1 MPSTPKIDFN
11 FINNNVEVS
20 TPQKGVSTVLARTT
34 KGPVLDPSVLI
45 TSVTQFKRE
54 FGEELVPN
62 GSKSNIEAAFERG
75 SKLRIIRVVGPGST
89 NGQVNTGKPCFTI
102 TVDNKVVGVKL
113 TTRRAGEAIGTDK
126 TFSVKFAVV
135 NNTLGYEV
143 VNAGG
148 QPIISGP
155 VFTFKTQDANNN
167 TSVDYLALASWI
179 QNNPYFKVAMVD
191 LDTSGEETTP
201 VSIEAFLNKLAKI
214 DGTSTAISVD
224 IKAATAAGTIGEVE
238 TSKPTSAQWIAA
250 LEYIKDYTDSYNVIL
265 SHLDQYLGNSEAVK
279 VYIALRTILDEIN
292 EFRGFIEIPWYDSDG
307 VTVRTLDSIV
317 QLAQQLQTAIG
328 HSKWISYFAGGLKYS
343 NSFGLQQ
350 NSDVLGTVL
359 GLADTSATGYGY
371 NYSFAGVNRG
381 VVPDAGGPVVPNF
394 GSPARFKDLETL
406 ANNYVNIFV
415 VKDTPSFGKR
425 TLLWHNFTSQVKND
439 SFRFIGNTG
448 LILNIKKTLRTILES
463 YIEEPNI
470 WNTWSDIYAVVKP
483 IIGNW
488 VDSHAITEPK
498 WIGDQE
504 ASSWSGLK
512 VNTEEEVRQGKYHVV
527 FTFKDVVSMQQVTV
541 DVVLEKAS
549 KSITMDVNNS
559 TSK

>member
-11 FINNNVEVS
+11 FVNNNVEVS

-62 GSKSNIEAAFERG
+62 GSKSNIEAALERG

-238 TSKPTSAQWIAA
+238 TSQPTSAQWIAA

-265 SHLDQYLGNSEAVK
+265 SHLDQHIGNTEAVK

-439 SFRFIGNTG
+439 LFRFIGNTG

-498 WIGDQE
+498 WVGDQD
-504 ASSWSGLK
+504 ASSWKDLK

>member
-62 GSKSNIEAAFERG
+62 GSKSNIEAALERG

-328 HSKWISYFAGGLKYS
+328 HSKWVSYFAGGLKYS

-498 WIGDQE
+498 WIGDQD
-504 ASSWSGLK
+504 ASSGKDLK

>member
-1 MPSTPKIDFN
+1 MPSTPKISFN
-11 FINNNVEVS
+11 FVNNNVEVS

-62 GSKSNIEAAFERG
+62 GSKSNIEAALERG

-126 TFSVKFAVV
+126 TFSVKFTVV

-238 TSKPTSAQWIAA
+238 TSQPTSAQWIAA
-250 LEYIKDYTDSYNVIL
+250 LEYIKDYTDSYNVII
-265 SHLDQYLGNSEAVK
+265 SHLDQHIGNTESVK

-292 EFRGFIEIPWYDSDG
+292 EFRGFIEIPWYNSDG

-317 QLAQQLQTAIG
+317 QLAQQLQSAIG

-359 GLADTSATGYGY
+359 GLADTSATG
-371 NYSFAGVNRG
+371 
-381 VVPDAGGPVVPNF
+381 
-394 GSPARFKDLETL
+394 
-406 ANNYVNIFV
+406 
-415 VKDTPSFGKR
+415 
-425 TLLWHNFTSQVKND
+425 
-439 SFRFIGNTG
+439 
-448 LILNIKKTLRTILES
+448 
-463 YIEEPNI
+463 
-470 WNTWSDIYAVVKP
+470 
-483 IIGNW
+483 
-488 VDSHAITEPK
+488 
-498 WIGDQE
+498 
-504 ASSWSGLK
+504 
-512 VNTEEEVRQGKYHVV
+512 
-527 FTFKDVVSMQQVTV
+527 
-541 DVVLEKAS
+541 
-549 KSITMDVNNS
+549 
-559 TSK
+559 

>member
-11 FINNNVEVS
+11 FVNNNVEVS

-34 KGPVLDPSVLI
+34 KGPVLDPSVLV

-62 GSKSNIEAAFERG
+62 GSKSNIEAALERG

-89 NGQVNTGKPCFTI
+89 NGQVNTGKSCFTI

-488 VDSHAITEPK
+488 VDSNAITEPK
-498 WIGDQE
+498 WMGDQD
-504 ASSWSGLK
+504 ASSWKDLK

>member
-11 FINNNVEVS
+11 FVNNNVEVS

-62 GSKSNIEAAFERG
+62 GSKSNIEAALERG

-148 QPIISGP
+148 QPIIMGP

-179 QNNPYFKVAMVD
+179 QNNPYFKIAMVD
-191 LDTSGEETTP
+191 LDTSGEETTS
-201 VSIEAFLNKLAKI
+201 VSIEAFLNKLAKV

-265 SHLDQYLGNSEAVK
+265 SHLDQYLGNTEAVK

-317 QLAQQLQTAIG
+317 QLAQQLQSAIG

-498 WIGDQE
+498 WLGDQD
-504 ASSWSGLK
+504 ASSWKDLK

-549 KSITMDVNNS
+549 KSITMAVNNS
-559 TSK
+559 TSN

>member
-62 GSKSNIEAAFERG
+62 GSKSNIEAALERG

-135 NNTLGYEV
+135 NNTLNYEV

-148 QPIISGP
+148 QHVISGP

-167 TSVDYLALASWI
+167 TSVDYLALASWV

-201 VSIEAFLNKLAKI
+201 VSIEAFLNKLAKV

-265 SHLDQYLGNSEAVK
+265 SHLDQHIGNTEAVK

-359 GLADTSATGYGY
+359 GLADTSATEYGY

-498 WIGDQE
+498 WVGDQE
-504 ASSWSGLK
+504 ASSWKDLK
-512 VNTEEEVRQGKYHVV
+512 VNTEEEVRQGKYYVV